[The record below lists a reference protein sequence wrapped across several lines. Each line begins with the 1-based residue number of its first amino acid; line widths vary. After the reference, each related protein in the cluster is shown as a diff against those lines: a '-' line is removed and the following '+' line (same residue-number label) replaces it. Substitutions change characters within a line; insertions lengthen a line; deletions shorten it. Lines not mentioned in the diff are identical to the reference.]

1 MNETELSDI
10 EDIAENIEIENIDN
24 ARVMYSVNTSNRFK
38 ALERLEYDD
47 ILPKG
52 SYVSIVDI
60 LRSNGFNS
68 DSILHLGRM
77 LDSIRGINVEFA
89 LFVILILNR
98 HFQIDFDLNDLD
110 DLSDKE
116 LKSHKERVTKQVKDE
131 RTKKAVVDNKLKNM
145 IKIGTEKVCA
155 VKYLDG
161 ILTAKLTPAGIKNAR
176 IAQYQLRVEK
186 RAKAFESITEC
197 LAWRYTTRQNKFT
210 QDVVERVIAERGNTA
225 SAFERLS
232 GNYYLGK
239 INTEQYVLGLHGV
252 DYHHSM
258 AQIARYVKM
267 KLETIKEREP
277 QETNNEFY

>member
-145 IKIGTEKVCA
+145 IKIGTEGMCCEIFRRNTNSKVNTSWYKKCQNSS
-155 VKYLDG
+155 VP
-161 ILTAKLTPAGIKNAR
+161 I
-176 IAQYQLRVEK
+176 
-186 RAKAFESITEC
+186 ES
-197 LAWRYTTRQNKFT
+197 
-210 QDVVERVIAERGNTA
+210 
-225 SAFERLS
+225 
-232 GNYYLGK
+232 
-239 INTEQYVLGLHGV
+239 
-252 DYHHSM
+252 
-258 AQIARYVKM
+258 
-267 KLETIKEREP
+267 
-277 QETNNEFY
+277 